1 MSEPGFH
8 TLLFHALYKD
18 ESHRARTHPLLYI
31 SLDELESSI
40 KVLLDNGYR
49 FLDPAELSSCNGSG
63 TDILLTFDD
72 GYYDNYHALEV
83 LEKYSIRALFFYV
96 EHHIVEQ
103 KLFWWE
109 VYFRKRIAETSFHEV
124 YEEMQ
129 ELKKLPRTRIES
141 MLKDRYGEDCFE
153 PEDDLNRPMT
163 VDELKKFAAHPL
175 VEIGVHSASH
185 EILTHCTREE
195 IVREMEVCKRFLE
208 EVTEGT
214 IPFISY
220 PNGDFNEEVLTVA
233 GELGFE
239 WGFTTLPGL
248 NRRKNFGE
256 RSYRLSLRRNA
267 FPMPNDGNNV
277 VRQVEVFA
285 KQNRRQTNM

>member
-18 ESHRARTHPLLYI
+18 ESHREMIHPFLYI
-31 SLDELESSI
+31 SLEELEGCI
-40 KVLLDNGYR
+40 KVLLDNGYT
-49 FLDPAELSSCNGSG
+49 FLDPAELGSCNGSG
-63 TDILLTFDD
+63 KDILLTFDD

-96 EHHIVEQ
+96 KQQIVEQ

-109 VYFRKRIAETSFHEV
+109 VYFRNRITETSFRDV

-129 ELKKLPRTRIES
+129 ELKKLPRARIES
-141 MLKDRYGEDCFE
+141 MLKERYGEDCFE
-153 PEDDLNRPMT
+153 PDDDLNRPMT
-163 VDELKKFAAHPL
+163 VDELKGFAAHPL

-185 EILTHCTREE
+185 EILTNCTREE
-195 IVREMEVCKRFLE
+195 VLHEMEGCKRFLE
-208 EVTEGT
+208 EVTEGS

-220 PNGDFNEEVLTVA
+220 PNGDFNDEVLAVA
-233 GELGFE
+233 GDLGFE

-248 NRRKNFGE
+248 NRRKRLGE
-256 RSYRLSLRRNA
+256 RSYRLSLRRNV
-267 FPMPNDGNNV
+267 FPVPNDDNNV
-277 VRQVEVFA
+277 VRQVEIFA
-285 KQNRRQTNM
+285 EQNR